1 MSLRTRFRR
10 AFTVLSILLVAFTS
24 ILSDYA
30 GRALADEAPTAL
42 VLSVEARQL
51 GSSEVV
57 LILRGR
63 NLPRPLLLRNE
74 GSEMEFLLAETL
86 PSSEEWNRD
95 YGLPLLQAARL
106 AASEEGLR
114 LQLTLSYPLDV
125 AAIKGDEGSG
135 TMEFRLRTRSAEAAA
150 EALSVPAPSTAGDP
164 MTKTTPVNLEL
175 RGSDLHDVFRLLGGM
190 VGKNIIVDP
199 SVPPET
205 VTMSLKGVPLNQAF
219 GYLMRMYGISYVLM
233 GNTIVVGTPASLGQT
248 MGMEV
253 TKGFRVA
260 YADPA
265 KVPAMLQG
273 LAGVER
279 VVVDERLRTVYV
291 TGRPEQLRDVEAA
304 LRKIDHPGRQIMLQA
319 RILEIKDEGKKELE
333 ALIEGVYKH
342 WWFNYGSQGGAIG
355 YVYNNK
361 PGQEIYDPVTGDSR
375 PIGPNNFGLEDI
387 AGGTFR
393 MLDAGLR
400 ALVTE
405 NKGKVLASPSVITMD
420 GEKAIIKLVEKYKFI
435 SERDEAGNP
444 TYDEEEVGPHLEF
457 TPVMGRGG
465 VITVDLK
472 VATGSV
478 IGTYRGGQGEEFPQT
493 SSREVTT
500 KVRVSDGEPFVVG
513 GLFSEE
519 NRTVVTKI
527 PILGDIPLLGEIF
540 RSSSKQQSNS
550 EVVMV
555 VVPYILDVDETVLES
570 IDL

>member
-1 MSLRTRFRR
+1 M
-10 AFTVLSILLVAFTS
+10 
-24 ILSDYA
+24 
-30 GRALADEAPTAL
+30 
-42 VLSVEARQL
+42 
-51 GSSEVV
+51 
-57 LILRGR
+57 
-63 NLPRPLLLRNE
+63 
-74 GSEMEFLLAETL
+74 
-86 PSSEEWNRD
+86 
-95 YGLPLLQAARL
+95 
-106 AASEEGLR
+106 
-114 LQLTLSYPLDV
+114 
-125 AAIKGDEGSG
+125 
-135 TMEFRLRTRSAEAAA
+135 
-150 EALSVPAPSTAGDP
+150 
-164 MTKTTPVNLEL
+164 
-175 RGSDLHDVFRLLGGM
+175 
-190 VGKNIIVDP
+190 
-199 SVPPET
+199 
-205 VTMSLKGVPLNQAF
+205 
-219 GYLMRMYGISYVLM
+219 
-233 GNTIVVGTPASLGQT
+233 
-248 MGMEV
+248 
-253 TKGFRVA
+253 
-260 YADPA
+260 
-265 KVPAMLQG
+265 
-273 LAGVER
+273 
-279 VVVDERLRTVYV
+279 
-291 TGRPEQLRDVEAA
+291 
-304 LRKIDHPGRQIMLQA
+304 
-319 RILEIKDEGKKELE
+319 
-333 ALIEGVYKH
+333 
-342 WWFNYGSQGGAIG
+342 
-355 YVYNNK
+355 
-361 PGQEIYDPVTGDSR
+361 TGDSR

>member
-1 MSLRTRFRR
+1 MVFRAAIR
-10 AFTVLSILLVAFTS
+10 VAIVMLFVAFLSILAGPS
-24 ILSDYA
+24 
-30 GRALADEAPTAL
+30 GRAQASGVPSSL
-42 VLSVEARQL
+42 VFSVEAKQL
-51 GSSEVV
+51 GASEVIV
-57 LILRGR
+57 TLRGH
-63 NLPRPLLLRNE
+63 NLPRPSLLRNE
-74 GSEMEFLLAETL
+74 GSEMELILAGASL
-86 PSSEEWNRD
+86 SSEEWSRD
-95 YGLPLLQAARL
+95 YDLPLLRSARL
-106 AASEEGLR
+106 VASEDGLH
-114 LQLTLSYPLDV
+114 LQLALAQLLDV
-125 AAIKGDEGSG
+125 AAIRGEEGAG
-135 TMEFRLRTRSAEAAA
+135 TMELRLRTRPSAVPRETAT
-150 EALSVPAPSTAGDP
+150 ALELSAAGDP
-164 MTKTTPVNLEL
+164 MAKTTPVNLEL
-175 RGSDLHDVFRLLGGM
+175 RGAELHDVFRLLGGM

-199 SVPPET
+199 SVPPQT

-219 GYLMRMYGISYVLM
+219 GYLMRMYGVSYALM
-233 GNTIVVGTPASLGQT
+233 GNTIVVGTPTSLGQT

-253 TKGFRVA
+253 TKGFRLA

-265 KVPAMLQG
+265 KVPPLLQG
-273 LAGVER
+273 LADVDR
-279 VVVDERLRTVYV
+279 VFVDERLRTVYV
-291 TGRPEQLRDVEAA
+291 TGRPEQLRAVEAA
-304 LRKIDHPGRQIMLQA
+304 LRRIDHPGRQIMLQA

-342 WWFNYGSQGGAIG
+342 WWFNYGSQGGSIG

-361 PGQEIYDPVTGDSR
+361 PGQEIYDPVTGERR
-375 PIGPNNFGLEDI
+375 PIGPNNFDLEDI

-420 GEKAIIKLVEKYKFI
+420 GEKAIIKLVEKYKYI

-472 VATGSV
+472 VSTGSV

-500 KVRVSDGEPFVVG
+500 KVRVNDGEPFVVG
-513 GLFSEE
+513 GLFAEE

-527 PILGDIPLLGEIF
+527 PVLGDIPLLGEIF
-540 RSSSKQQSNS
+540 RSTSKQQSHS

-555 VVPYILDVDETVLES
+555 VVPYILDVNESGLES